1 MCPLLVQHGTG
12 DNMVPYEQSE
22 SFVRKLEKK
31 GLALFVTF
39 LTIPGAEHEDRAFF
53 SETNMTLV
61 RNYLLKHI

>member
-1 MCPLLVQHGTG
+1 
-12 DNMVPYEQSE
+12 MVLYEQSE
-22 SFVRKLEKK
+22 SFVRQLEKK